1 MQENFGK
8 NQSCI
13 QSEMNNTSIVDNNK
27 SIDFNWTPNCQHYQ
41 QNTLNENTDLT
52 SIHQYNQQVGIQFNQ
67 NMPEQ
72 QSKQVESEQ
81 SNFAKKKVKKSRI
94 LFSQWQINELEK
106 LFKKQKYLTTN
117 ERELMA
123 KRLKLHAN
131 QVKIWFQNRRYKIKK
146 RSETIKD

>member
-1 MQENFGK
+1 
-8 NQSCI
+8 
-13 QSEMNNTSIVDNNK
+13 MNNIVDNNK
-27 SIDFNWTPNCQHYQ
+27 SIDFNWTPNYQHYQ
-41 QNTLNENTDLT
+41 QNTLNENIDFA
-52 SIHQYNQQVGIQFNQ
+52 SIHQYNQQVRMQVNQ
-67 NMPEQ
+67 NVPEQ
-72 QSKQVESEQ
+72 QSKQVENDEQ
-81 SNFAKKKVKKSRI
+81 SNFVKKKVKKSRI

-146 RSETIKD
+146 RSETSKN

>member
-27 SIDFNWTPNCQHYQ
+27 SINFNWTPNCQHYQ